1 WGPLAAAGDA
11 RAQAGLG
18 FMYYSGRGI
27 ARDSA
32 RAAEF
37 FDRAADQGEPTAQLF
52 LALMYFKADGVPK
65 SSPIAMMWLELAIA
79 GGQGD
84 VYELRGT
91 IMESMSE
98 AEREEGW
105 RLIARWRQTHR
116 RPYPAYAREDVIA
129 DQSRLCFDSAHAFSG
144 SSQSIPAVSASSP
157 RTELTTAMSRGSG
170 ESLVARI
177 MRS

>member
-1 WGPLAAAGDA
+1 MLLMRIFIPVVFFALLGPARGEDGDSAFRSGLSAFNEGIYDRAEAAWGPLAAAGDA

-18 FMYYSGRGI
+18 FMYYSGHGVG
-27 ARDSA
+27 RDSA

-116 RPYPAYAREDVIA
+116 RP
-129 DQSRLCFDSAHAFSG
+129 
-144 SSQSIPAVSASSP
+144 
-157 RTELTTAMSRGSG
+157 
-170 ESLVARI
+170 
-177 MRS
+177 

>member
-1 WGPLAAAGDA
+1 L
-11 RAQAGLG
+11 
-18 FMYYSGRGI
+18 
-27 ARDSA
+27 RDSA

-52 LALMYFKADGVPK
+52 LALMYFKADGVPR
-65 SSPIAMMWLELAIA
+65 SFPLAMMWLELAIA

-91 IMESMSE
+91 IMGSMSE

-116 RPYPAYAREDVIA
+116 RP
-129 DQSRLCFDSAHAFSG
+129 
-144 SSQSIPAVSASSP
+144 
-157 RTELTTAMSRGSG
+157 
-170 ESLVARI
+170 
-177 MRS
+177 

>member
-1 WGPLAAAGDA
+1 MSLMRIFILMVFLALLGPAHSEDSDAAFRSGLSAFNQGIYDRAQAAWGPLAAAGDA

-18 FMYYSGRGI
+18 FMYYSGRGV

-65 SSPIAMMWLELAIA
+65 SFPFAMMWLELAIA

-91 IMESMSE
+91 IMGSMSE

-105 RLIARWRQTHR
+105 RLITRWRQTHP
-116 RPYPAYAREDVIA
+116 RP
-129 DQSRLCFDSAHAFSG
+129 
-144 SSQSIPAVSASSP
+144 
-157 RTELTTAMSRGSG
+157 
-170 ESLVARI
+170 
-177 MRS
+177 